1 MKTRHQANKEDG
13 FIAMLATV
21 VLSAVVL
28 AVILSLSSTSVA
40 FRVSSLWGE
49 FKTKSK
55 AFAEA
60 CVQVAIG
67 KIINN
72 PEYAGVVEQISIGD
86 ITCKIVSVT
95 KLNHQYTIR
104 TQSVYP
110 VISPSGAYTNL
121 EVVFSLNDNSFEVVS
136 RKELAEF

>member
-1 MKTRHQANKEDG
+1 MKTRHQVNKENG

-40 FRVSSLWGE
+40 FRVSVLGGE

-72 PEYAGVVEQISIGD
+72 PEYAGVMEQVSIGD

-104 TQSVYP
+104 IQSVYP
-110 VISPSGAYTNL
+110 VSSPSGAYTNL
-121 EVVFSLNDNSFEVVS
+121 EVVFSLNDDYFEIVS

>member
-1 MKTRHQANKEDG
+1 MKTRYQTNKEDG

-40 FRVSSLWGE
+40 FRVSSLGSE
-49 FKTKSK
+49 FKTKSA

-60 CVQVAIG
+60 CVQVAVG

-72 PEYAGVVEQISIGD
+72 PEYAGVMEKISVGD

-95 KLNHQYTIR
+95 RLDDKYTIR
-104 TQSVYP
+104 AQSVYP
-110 VISPSGAYTNL
+110 VDSPSGAYTNL
-121 EVVFSLNDNSFEVVS
+121 EVVFSLTDNSLEVVS